1 MPATPRRTVTAP
13 QHPHQPPA
21 RPGRWHGVAL
31 AALLV
36 GGAALAPVASAQSV
50 RCHLTYAGATRS
62 FTVPPAM
69 CPDEVEPVLEGASFV
84 FKVTNLAQPARK
96 AGVDIEVLTRDRKNR
111 LQPTHKAHY
120 KAWEASTSQPGV
132 PHGFTGQQTVRGVGY
147 SQGLSYW
154 CERLLDKPAVLRP
167 CGASSAA
174 APATLP
180 AEAPPVPAEMPAD
193 TPAPPLPE
201 TPAPAAPPAMP
212 IAVPMEPAP
221 VSQAPTALEM
231 AAMPQGQVLPFH
243 FISPSGGLLVP
254 VMPQPD

>member
-69 CPDEVEPVLEGASFV
+69 CPDEVAPVLEGASFV

-167 CGASSAA
+167 CGGATPAA
-174 APATLP
+174 LP
-180 AEAPPVPAEMPAD
+180 AEAPPAPVPAE
-193 TPAPPLPE
+193 TPAVSAPE
-201 TPAPAAPPAMP
+201 MPAPAAEPPAMP
-212 IAVPMEPAP
+212 IAVPTEPAP

>member
-69 CPDEVEPVLEGASFV
+69 CPDEVAPVLEGASFV

-167 CGASSAA
+167 CGGATPAA
-174 APATLP
+174 LP
-180 AEAPPVPAEMPAD
+180 AEAPPAPVPAE
-193 TPAPPLPE
+193 TPAVSAPE
-201 TPAPAAPPAMP
+201 TPAPAAEPPAMP

-221 VSQAPTALEM
+221 VSQVPVALEM
-231 AAMPQGQVLPFH
+231 AAMPPGQVLPFH

>member
-1 MPATPRRTVTAP
+1 MPATPRRTTTAP
-13 QHPHQPPA
+13 QRPHLPPA
-21 RPGRWHGVAL
+21 RPVRWRGVAL
-31 AALLV
+31 AALLL
-36 GGAALAPVASAQSV
+36 GGAALASVASAQSV

-69 CPDEVEPVLEGASFV
+69 CPDEVAPVLEGASFV

-167 CGASSAA
+167 CGGATPAA
-174 APATLP
+174 LP
-180 AEAPPVPAEMPAD
+180 AEAPPAPVPAE
-193 TPAPPLPE
+193 TPAVSAPE

-212 IAVPMEPAP
+212 IEVPMEPAP

-231 AAMPQGQVLPFH
+231 AAMPPGQVLPFH

>member
-69 CPDEVEPVLEGASFV
+69 CPDEVAPVLEGASFV

-167 CGASSAA
+167 CGGATPAA
-174 APATLP
+174 LP
-180 AEAPPVPAEMPAD
+180 AEAPPAPVPAE
-193 TPAPPLPE
+193 TPAVSAPE
-201 TPAPAAPPAMP
+201 TPAPAAEPPAMP

>member
-1 MPATPRRTVTAP
+1 MPATPHRTVTAP
-13 QHPHQPPA
+13 QHPHQPPT

-69 CPDEVEPVLEGASFV
+69 CPDEVAPVLEGASFV

-221 VSQAPTALEM
+221 VSQVPVALEM
-231 AAMPQGQVLPFH
+231 AAMPPGQVLPFH

>member
-1 MPATPRRTVTAP
+1 MPATPHRTVTAP
-13 QHPHQPPA
+13 QHPHQPPT

-69 CPDEVEPVLEGASFV
+69 CPDEVAPVLEGASFV

-167 CGASSAA
+167 CGGATPAA
-174 APATLP
+174 LP
-180 AEAPPVPAEMPAD
+180 AEAPPAPVPAE
-193 TPAPPLPE
+193 TPAVSAPE
-201 TPAPAAPPAMP
+201 TPAPAAEPPAMP
-212 IAVPMEPAP
+212 IAVPTEPAP
-221 VSQAPTALEM
+221 VSQVPVALEM
-231 AAMPQGQVLPFH
+231 AAMPPGQVLPFH

>member
-13 QHPHQPPA
+13 QHPHQPPT

-69 CPDEVEPVLEGASFV
+69 CPDEVAPVLEGASFV

-221 VSQAPTALEM
+221 VSQVPVALEM
-231 AAMPQGQVLPFH
+231 AAMPPGQVLPFH

>member
-69 CPDEVEPVLEGASFV
+69 CPDEVAPVLEGASFV

-167 CGASSAA
+167 CGGATPAA
-174 APATLP
+174 LP
-180 AEAPPVPAEMPAD
+180 AEAPPAPVPAE
-193 TPAPPLPE
+193 TPAVSAPE
-201 TPAPAAPPAMP
+201 TPAPAAEPPAMP
-212 IAVPMEPAP
+212 IAVPTEPAP
-221 VSQAPTALEM
+221 VSQVPVALEM

>member
-1 MPATPRRTVTAP
+1 MPATPHRTVTAP
-13 QHPHQPPA
+13 QHPHQPPT

-69 CPDEVEPVLEGASFV
+69 CPDEVAPVLEGASFV

-180 AEAPPVPAEMPAD
+180 AEAPPVPVPAE
-193 TPAPPLPE
+193 TPAVSAPE
-201 TPAPAAPPAMP
+201 TPAPAAEPPAMP
-212 IAVPMEPAP
+212 IAVPTEPAP
-221 VSQAPTALEM
+221 VSQVPVALEM
-231 AAMPQGQVLPFH
+231 AAMPPGQVLPFH

>member
-69 CPDEVEPVLEGASFV
+69 CPDEVAPVLEGASFV

-167 CGASSAA
+167 CGGATPAA
-174 APATLP
+174 LP
-180 AEAPPVPAEMPAD
+180 AEAPPAPVPAE
-193 TPAPPLPE
+193 TPAVSAPE
-201 TPAPAAPPAMP
+201 MPAPAAEPPAMP
-212 IAVPMEPAP
+212 IAVPTEPAP
-221 VSQAPTALEM
+221 VSQVPVALEM

>member
-13 QHPHQPPA
+13 QHPHQTLA
-21 RPGRWHGVAL
+21 RPVRWRGVAL
-31 AALLV
+31 AALLL
-36 GGAALAPVASAQSV
+36 GGTALAPVASAQSV

-69 CPDEVEPVLEGASFV
+69 CPDEVAPVLEGASFV

-167 CGASSAA
+167 CGGATPAA
-174 APATLP
+174 LP
-180 AEAPPVPAEMPAD
+180 AEAPPAPVPAE
-193 TPAPPLPE
+193 TPAVSAPE
-201 TPAPAAPPAMP
+201 TPAPAAEPPAMP
-212 IAVPMEPAP
+212 IAVPTEPAP
-221 VSQAPTALEM
+221 VSQVPVALEM
-231 AAMPQGQVLPFH
+231 AAMPPGQVLPFH

>member
-13 QHPHQPPA
+13 QHPHQPLA
-21 RPGRWHGVAL
+21 RPVRWCGVAL

-69 CPDEVEPVLEGASFV
+69 CPDEVAPVLEGASFV

-167 CGASSAA
+167 CGGATPAA
-174 APATLP
+174 LP
-180 AEAPPVPAEMPAD
+180 AEAPPAPVPAE
-193 TPAPPLPE
+193 TPAVSAPE
-201 TPAPAAPPAMP
+201 TPAPAAEPPAMP
-212 IAVPMEPAP
+212 IAVPTEPAP
-221 VSQAPTALEM
+221 VSQVPVALEM
-231 AAMPQGQVLPFH
+231 AAMPPGQVLPFH